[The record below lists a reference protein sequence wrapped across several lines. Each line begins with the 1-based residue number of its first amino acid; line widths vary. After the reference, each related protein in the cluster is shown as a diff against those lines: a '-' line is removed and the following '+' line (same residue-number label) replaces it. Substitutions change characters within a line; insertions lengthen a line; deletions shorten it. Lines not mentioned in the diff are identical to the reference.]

1 MLANNYG
8 KYFLKTSRLYFSK
21 IKLVKLD
28 SNLIS
33 VKTKTTEIDATN
45 FWLSLETISV
55 NNLQWENLHYA
66 CSVAKWDQKISS
78 VAFKFS
84 YAGPIFLYDYAVIL
98 STFELRLKF
107 LNFCLH
113 NKKF

>member
-8 KYFLKTSRLYFSK
+8 KYFLKTSSLYFSK
-21 IKLVKLD
+21 IKLVKLV

-33 VKTKTTEIDATN
+33 VQTKTTEIDATN

-55 NNLQWENLHYA
+55 NNLHWENLHYA
-66 CSVAKWDQKISS
+66 CSAAQWDQKISS

-84 YAGPIFLYDYAVIL
+84 YYDNLETYL
-98 STFELRLKF
+98 
-107 LNFCLH
+107 LNFDSVPTL
-113 NKKF
+113 KRLFKTSWDFSSS

>member
-8 KYFLKTSRLYFSK
+8 KYFLKTSSLYFSK

-45 FWLSLETISV
+45 F
-55 NNLQWENLHYA
+55 
-66 CSVAKWDQKISS
+66 
-78 VAFKFS
+78 
-84 YAGPIFLYDYAVIL
+84 
-98 STFELRLKF
+98 
-107 LNFCLH
+107 
-113 NKKF
+113 